1 MLRVPECAK
10 ISSTIYIVSLFEFL
24 EYVGVVDSLRKMCHR
39 INHPRF
45 AHLKSFTKSN
55 PQEAGKGQL
64 SSRYYKINC
73 PSFKIQSLQNHMHF
87 VDMAQR
93 NYKINLPEVSNKIQN
108 LNHSTW
114 VGKN

>member
-1 MLRVPECAK
+1 MYE
-10 ISSTIYIVSLFEFL
+10 SLFEFL
-24 EYVGVVDSLRKMCHR
+24 EYVGVVDYLRKMCHR